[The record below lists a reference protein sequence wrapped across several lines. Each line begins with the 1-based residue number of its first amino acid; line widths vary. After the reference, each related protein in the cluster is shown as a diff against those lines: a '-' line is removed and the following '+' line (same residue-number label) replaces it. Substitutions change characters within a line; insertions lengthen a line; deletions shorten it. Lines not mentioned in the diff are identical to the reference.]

1 MKKVLFILS
10 GTVLLLIGGLTFRTI
25 RFVSRQIEVP
35 PEKMI
40 RLDTQSIV
48 GRLARAIQY
57 RTISGQ
63 DTPNSTGGEFQSF
76 HRFLDESF
84 PGVNKHLSKETIG
97 RYSPLYTW
105 KAADE
110 RLKPIL
116 LMGHMHVV
124 PVDPKSQRSWPY
136 LAFSG
141 RVADA
146 YCRRHRPMD
155 DQGSLHG

>member
-1 MKKVLFILS
+1 PRGIKIAHLSSCCFASIIEKLTKELFFVNLGPVIVHPKFAVIARNRYHLWLVAVVCKRLKMKKVLFILL
-10 GTVLLLIGGLTFRTI
+10 GTVLLLTGALTFRTI

-84 PGVNKHLSKETIG
+84 PGV
-97 RYSPLYTW
+97 
-105 KAADE
+105 
-110 RLKPIL
+110 
-116 LMGHMHVV
+116 
-124 PVDPKSQRSWPY
+124 
-136 LAFSG
+136 
-141 RVADA
+141 
-146 YCRRHRPMD
+146 
-155 DQGSLHG
+155 

>member
-10 GTVLLLIGGLTFRTI
+10 GTVLLLTGALTFRTI

-48 GRLARAIQY
+48 GRLARPIQY

-63 DTPNSTGGEFQSF
+63 ATPNSPREEIQSF

-84 PGVNKHLSKETIG
+84 PGVTKHLSKETIG
-97 RYSPLYTW
+97 R
-105 KAADE
+105 D
-110 RLKPIL
+110 
-116 LMGHMHVV
+116 
-124 PVDPKSQRSWPY
+124 
-136 LAFSG
+136 
-141 RVADA
+141 
-146 YCRRHRPMD
+146 
-155 DQGSLHG
+155 SLS

>member
-10 GTVLLLIGGLTFRTI
+10 GTVLLLTGALTFRTI

-63 DTPNSTGGEFQSF
+63 DTPNSTGEEFQSF

-84 PGVNKHLSKETIG
+84 PGVNPNPTLFRRGSGDDPYSRGQWDTALRATPQSPKGDDSCGQCLRATCTL
-97 RYSPLYTW
+97 RCPRLPVSPLSLIAH
-105 KAADE
+105 AA
-110 RLKPIL
+110 
-116 LMGHMHVV
+116 
-124 PVDPKSQRSWPY
+124 
-136 LAFSG
+136 
-141 RVADA
+141 
-146 YCRRHRPMD
+146 
-155 DQGSLHG
+155 